1 MQQKDLPVLR
11 QLGVKFNH
19 RVPVAGADVDSRR
32 CSPAP
37 LPPPRWATMRD
48 KASYSCALSCFT
60 IKEVQMFQRQMQ
72 P

>member
-32 CSPAP
+32 GV
-37 LPPPRWATMRD
+37 LRRQ
-48 KASYSCALSCFT
+48 FT
-60 IKEVQMFQRQMQ
+60 AAAMGDDAG
-72 P
+72 